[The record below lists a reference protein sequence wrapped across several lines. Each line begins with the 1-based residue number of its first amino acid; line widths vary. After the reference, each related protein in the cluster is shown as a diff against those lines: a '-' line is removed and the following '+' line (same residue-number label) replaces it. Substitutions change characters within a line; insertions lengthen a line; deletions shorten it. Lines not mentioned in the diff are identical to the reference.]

1 MARNLIPSDATIK
14 AVRIGEPRKR
24 LTDGDG
30 LYLLVF
36 VKGGAHGW
44 RLDYTFQGR
53 RKTLSLGTYP
63 STTLAIAR
71 RKADAA
77 REQVADGQDPSQER
91 KAQRVVHAKAIE
103 AEKRQRQG
111 LPSINSF
118 EDLGRE
124 WFEVRRGGWAKGYS
138 EKVIARLEND
148 VFPHVGSA
156 PVTSITPT
164 QLLEVLRRIEARG
177 VIETAHRALESCG
190 QIFRYAIATG
200 RSTINPARD
209 LKDALRRPEP
219 QHFPAI
225 TDPKRFGEL
234 LRACDAYAATPVVRA
249 ALKLAPMLLLRPGE
263 LRFAEWPEIDLDA
276 AVWTVPSVRIKRE
289 LREKQQGA
297 PHLVPLPRQAVAVLR
312 DLRQL
317 TGHATIVFRG
327 ERHHHRPMSE
337 NTINAALRAM
347 GFPADEVTGHGFR
360 ATARTMLHER
370 LGFSPDV
377 IEAQLAHSV
386 RDSLGRAYNR
396 TEFVDQRRGMLQAWA
411 DYLDHLRQ
419 GHTTG
424 KAKRAPTSI
433 QITAQVSAN

>member
-1 MARNLIPSDATIK
+1 MARYLIPSDATIK
-14 AVRIGEPRKR
+14 AVRSGDPRKR

-30 LYLLVF
+30 LYLLLS

-44 RLDYTFQGR
+44 RLDYTFEGR

-77 REQVADGQDPSQER
+77 REKVADGQDPSQER
-91 KAQRVVHAKAIE
+91 KAQRVVNAKAIE
-103 AEKRQRQG
+103 AEKRQQQG
-111 LPSINSF
+111 LPPIDSF
-118 EDLGRE
+118 EDVGCE
-124 WFEVRRGGWAKGYS
+124 WFEVRRGGWANGYS

-148 VFPHVGSA
+148 VFPYVGSV
-156 PVTSITPT
+156 PVNGITPT

-200 RSTINPARD
+200 RSTVNPARD

-219 QHFPAI
+219 QNFPAI

-263 LRFAEWPEIDLDA
+263 LRFAEWPEINLDA
-276 AVWTVPSVRIKRE
+276 ALWTVPSVRMKRE

-312 DLRQL
+312 DLHQL
-317 TGHATIVFRG
+317 TGHATMVFRG

-396 TEFVDQRRGMLQAWA
+396 TEFVEQRRVMLQSWA
-411 DYLDHLRQ
+411 DYLDILRMQ
-419 GHTTG
+419 DGLART
-424 KAKRAPTSI
+424 APPTSVVA
-433 QITAQVSAN
+433 TR